1 MENLKNCTE
10 KICSFYVSDWHL
22 VTMLLPYI
30 NKELNEKANIKT
42 ILEKNI
48 QENIE
53 TLISK
58 LNLQNEK
65 KILEI
70 DWKNSQ
76 GLKYIE
82 IDNKLEE
89 FINEKNSTNIIFING
104 SKNYIDFVNQ
114 NVEKWIYKNVDK
126 VKNIKFKIV
135 NCYEVTEFNSNIKEI
150 LDVHDK
156 ILNTSGE
163 KEISDIFEGYHN
175 EKYENIEKAN

>member
-30 NKELNEKANIKT
+30 NKELNEKANITT

-48 QENIE
+48 QNNIE

-70 DWKNSQ
+70 DWKNKQ
-76 GLKYIE
+76 VLKYSE
-82 IDNKLEE
+82 IDNKLKE
-89 FINEKNSTNIIFING
+89 FVSEKKSTNIIFVNG
-104 SKNYIDFVNQ
+104 SKEYIDFVNQ
-114 NVEKWIYKNVDK
+114 NVDKWIYKNVDNLRN
-126 VKNIKFKIV
+126 VKFKIV
-135 NCYEVTEFNSNIKEI
+135 NCYEVTEFNSSIKEI
-150 LDVHDK
+150 LDSHDK
-156 ILNTSGE
+156 ILNTAGE
-163 KEISDIFEGYHN
+163 KEINDIFEGYRK
-175 EKYENIEKAN
+175 EDDENIEKAN

>member
-30 NKELNEKANIKT
+30 NKELNEKANITT

-48 QENIE
+48 QNNIE

-70 DWKNSQ
+70 NWENSQ
-76 GLKYIE
+76 GLKYLE
-82 IDNKLEE
+82 IDNKLKE
-89 FINEKNSTNIIFING
+89 FINKNNCTNIIFVNG
-104 SKNYIDFVNQ
+104 SKNYIDRVNQ
-114 NVEKWIYKNVDK
+114 NVDKWICKNVDK
-126 VKNIKFKIV
+126 IKNVKFKIV
-135 NCYEVTEFNSNIKEI
+135 NCYEVTEFNSSIKEI
-150 LDVHDK
+150 LDSHDK
-156 ILNTSGE
+156 ILNTAGE
-163 KEISDIFEGYHN
+163 KEINDIFEGYRK
-175 EKYENIEKAN
+175 EDDENIEKAN